1 MKIGSTCSCSY
12 RAPSMKWQN
21 QNPIAPL
28 DLRPNIQ
35 EAQGTE
41 EQVKRH
47 EDASVRSGLWEI
59 QRTKE
64 QGF

>member
-1 MKIGSTCSCSY
+1 
-12 RAPSMKWQN
+12 MKWQN

-47 EDASVRSGLWEI
+47 EEASVRSGLWEI